1 MPEHNIISVSDLNGS
16 LKEVVEDTFSDLW
29 VEGEISNFKAHTS
42 GHLYFSLKDTHS
54 QISCALW
61 QFNRRYLFF
70 TPRDGMKVVAHGAL
84 SIYPPRG
91 TYSFVVK
98 SMRPAG
104 EGDLNLAFE
113 ALKKK
118 LAAEGFFDPQRKR
131 KIPRFPQKI
140 GIITSETGAAIQDM
154 LRVIQQRF
162 PAVQVVLIPVAVQ
175 GAGAADE
182 ISRAL
187 YQLNTQSGP
196 PDVVIIGRGGGSIE
210 DLWAFNEEAVAR
222 AIYHSRIPV
231 MSAVGHETDFTIAD
245 FVADVRAATP
255 SNAAELATPDQREV
269 LQLLQNLRYTAKIR
283 VARRIELAQERLRSL
298 RASYALNRPRL
309 ILEEQ
314 TRRVTELRQQ
324 LQRSARFQLE
334 QSRAVLQLWE
344 SQLRHL
350 DPNAPLKRGYVQ
362 VFQGKEM
369 VLRADQAQPDQTL
382 TLHFIDG
389 DVPVTVTETT
399 ADR

>member
-118 LAAEGFFDPQRKR
+118 LAAEGFFDPQ
-131 KIPRFPQKI
+131 
-140 GIITSETGAAIQDM
+140 
-154 LRVIQQRF
+154 
-162 PAVQVVLIPVAVQ
+162 
-175 GAGAADE
+175 
-182 ISRAL
+182 
-187 YQLNTQSGP
+187 
-196 PDVVIIGRGGGSIE
+196 
-210 DLWAFNEEAVAR
+210 
-222 AIYHSRIPV
+222 
-231 MSAVGHETDFTIAD
+231 
-245 FVADVRAATP
+245 
-255 SNAAELATPDQREV
+255 
-269 LQLLQNLRYTAKIR
+269 
-283 VARRIELAQERLRSL
+283 
-298 RASYALNRPRL
+298 
-309 ILEEQ
+309 
-314 TRRVTELRQQ
+314 
-324 LQRSARFQLE
+324 
-334 QSRAVLQLWE
+334 
-344 SQLRHL
+344 
-350 DPNAPLKRGYVQ
+350 
-362 VFQGKEM
+362 
-369 VLRADQAQPDQTL
+369 
-382 TLHFIDG
+382 
-389 DVPVTVTETT
+389 
-399 ADR
+399 